1 MRENLRATEAVDT
14 MVEVHSAYIKITMDQ
29 ALLGSKLELIQKT
42 ILKILDLGIKLE
54 DAQATN
60 AAANKEA
67 LEKQQ
72 EIMDLSMASLG
83 LHTPQ
88 RKGRSRSQSKKEA
101 QEEAESSSDDEEQNI
116 DVDLSIL
123 SSTYDDE
130 QGDLL
135 YVEKLRN
142 LKTDFDRW
150 VRFVASGLRGVAR
163 AGGGEEAKSWDTL
176 GEMLENGL
184 DAGGMGHR

>member
-1 MRENLRATEAVDT
+1 
-14 MVEVHSAYIKITMDQ
+14 
-29 ALLGSKLELIQKT
+29 
-42 ILKILDLGIKLE
+42 
-54 DAQATN
+54 
-60 AAANKEA
+60 
-67 LEKQQ
+67 
-72 EIMDLSMASLG
+72 MASLG

-88 RKGRSRSQSKKEA
+88 RKGRQPKSLAKKSK
-101 QEEAESSSDDEEQNI
+101 EEAESSSDDGDKNI

-130 QGDLL
+130 KGDLL

-142 LKTDFDRW
+142 MKMDFDRW

-163 AGGGEEAKSWDTL
+163 AGGGEEARSWDIL

-184 DAGGMGHR
+184 DNGAFGVR